1 MRDGTDSVRRWGVE
15 YHVYGLGR
23 HAGPVHP
30 DRHHPAA
37 HIRRDDDGHHPRRRG
52 PPALVSRHERRSDRD
67 RRRRPEPARPD
78 PDAQRVR
85 DGRHRASQPARGARG
100 ASAPEEPA
108 VTPVRLAVAFAFA
121 LLALAGCGRSAP
133 APTAAPADVDVTA
146 LARAAFRR
154 GDWTAA
160 APLLRQ
166 ALGKEPA
173 SPGLHY
179 YLAITDTYLH
189 LSDAAE
195 QEFKLV
201 LANARA
207 GSEEAETARRWLA
220 PRGGG
225 VRKARDA
232 AAVDSSATG
241 TSGLSGQVNW
251 PDGPV
256 QTARLQ
262 LLLQGIQGTPTA
274 GNQYVRRADEQG
286 RFEFSKIPPGS
297 YKLTNRV
304 AGRPIWRLRV
314 QIPPDETLKLD
325 LGPQNSLSARDDF
338 PKDDT

>member
-1 MRDGTDSVRRWGVE
+1 MKP
-15 YHVYGLGR
+15 L
-23 HAGPVHP
+23 
-30 DRHHPAA
+30 
-37 HIRRDDDGHHPRRRG
+37 
-52 PPALVSRHERRSDRD
+52 
-67 RRRRPEPARPD
+67 
-78 PDAQRVR
+78 
-85 DGRHRASQPARGARG
+85 
-100 ASAPEEPA
+100 
-108 VTPVRLAVAFAFA
+108 RLAVALA

-146 LARAAFRR
+146 LARAAFQR

-173 SPGLHY
+173 SLELHY
-179 YLAITDTYLH
+179 YLAITDTYLD

-195 QEFKLV
+195 QEFKWV

-220 PRGGG
+220 ERGGG

-232 AAVDSSATG
+232 AAVDNSATG

-262 LLLQGIQGTPTA
+262 LFLQGIHGTPTA
-274 GNQYVRRADEQG
+274 GSQYVRRADEQG

-314 QIPPDETLKLD
+314 QIPPDETVKLD

>member
-1 MRDGTDSVRRWGVE
+1 
-15 YHVYGLGR
+15 
-23 HAGPVHP
+23 
-30 DRHHPAA
+30 
-37 HIRRDDDGHHPRRRG
+37 
-52 PPALVSRHERRSDRD
+52 
-67 RRRRPEPARPD
+67 
-78 PDAQRVR
+78 
-85 DGRHRASQPARGARG
+85 
-100 ASAPEEPA
+100 

-146 LARAAFRR
+146 LARAAFQR

-160 APLLRQ
+160 APLLAQ

-173 SPGLHY
+173 SLELHY
-179 YLAITDTYLH
+179 HLAITDTYLD

-195 QEFKLV
+195 QEFKWV

-220 PRGGG
+220 ERGG
-225 VRKARDA
+225 VRNARDA
-232 AAVDSSATG
+232 AAVDNSATG

-262 LLLQGIQGTPTA
+262 LFLKGIQGTPTA
-274 GNQYVRRADEQG
+274 GSQYVRRADEQG

-297 YKLTNRV
+297 YMLTNRV

-325 LGPQNSLSARDDF
+325 LGLQNSLSARDDF

>member
-52 PPALVSRHERRSDRD
+52 PPALVSRHEWRSDRD

-85 DGRHRASQPARGARG
+85 DGRHRAPQPARGARG

-146 LARAAFRR
+146 LARAAFQR

-160 APLLRQ
+160 APLLAQ

-173 SPGLHY
+173 SLELHY
-179 YLAITDTYLH
+179 HHAITDTYLD

-195 QEFKLV
+195 QEFRWV

-207 GSEEAETARRWLA
+207 GSEEAETAERWLA
-220 PRGGG
+220 ERGGG

-232 AAVDSSATG
+232 AAVDNSATG

-262 LLLQGIQGTPTA
+262 LFLQGIHGTPTA

-286 RFEFSKIPPGS
+286 RFEFSKMPPGS

-314 QIPPDETLKLD
+314 QSPPDETVKLD

-338 PKDDT
+338 PKDET